1 MSLQNIKAHLEASD
15 HNWTIGEIED
25 GLTITNSDGIPA
37 HLVLTEN
44 QMIIETILF
53 KESEIKD
60 VAQFDDLMMQAQ
72 KGLPLTSV
80 GKSEIGGTKYYVA
93 FGALS
98 SSSILDNVE
107 LELVMLFQNVTEI
120 LHSSSDFLRE
130 AK

>member
-1 MSLQNIKAHLEASD
+1 MSLQNLKAHLEASD
-15 HNWTIGEIED
+15 HNWTIGEIEG
-25 GLTITNSDGIPA
+25 GLTIINGDDIPA
-37 HLVLTEN
+37 HLVLTES

-53 KESEIKD
+53 KESDIKNVD
-60 VAQFDDLMMQAQ
+60 QFDDLMMQAQ
-72 KGLPLTSV
+72 KGLSLTSV
-80 GKSEIGGTKYYVA
+80 GKSKIDGTKYYVA

-130 AK
+130 TK